1 MADLSTSMLGQSG
14 HFPEMIDFLQ
24 RETEGNVFFA
34 VEIVRALAEEA
45 GEIEKIGTTVRPT
58 QITARGIQQ
67 IIRRR
72 LARVPTEAY
81 GLLQMAAVFGR
92 RIDGSLLTAAEPSLD
107 FMAGLV
113 GWCY

>member
-1 MADLSTSMLGQSG
+1 MGRPPGLILATYRDDEAAELPGLRNRAKVIKLNRLSKDAMADLSTSMLGQSG

-58 QITARGIQQ
+58 QITAGGI
-67 IIRRR
+67 
-72 LARVPTEAY
+72 
-81 GLLQMAAVFGR
+81 
-92 RIDGSLLTAAEPSLD
+92 
-107 FMAGLV
+107 
-113 GWCY
+113 